1 MISKELYVIR
11 PWLFSIFLSTGSS
24 DHDGFDPAAC
34 QQAYDQY
41 LARWTRADHQGFEGL
56 FFAEH
61 HFTPFSL
68 SPSPNL
74 LVAAVAQRTR
84 RLRLGV
90 MCNVV
95 HLHDPR
101 RLAEECA
108 MLDYLT
114 TGRLDIG
121 VGAGGD
127 PRETIRAGLD
137 PAHTRARYNS
147 GMAVLEAALTQSHMT
162 RHDDYV
168 QLDAVPLRPRPRQQ
182 PRPPIWVTSLSVAS
196 AQRAAKAGHNLALAW
211 LPIDDVRALADAYR
225 AQGGTS
231 DGVALRRRVFVA
243 PTDAEAEELVHAAP
257 DTFIDST
264 VGPGMDDVRS
274 FLSQPDDIII
284 GSPATVTERF
294 VDQARRVGAGNLLL
308 WTDFKAFAAAHLDRS
323 QELLGAHVVPALR
336 HAQVNDSARAA

>member
-1 MISKELYVIR
+1 VISKELIVIR
-11 PWLFSIFLSTGSS
+11 PWLFSIFLSTSGT
-24 DHDGFDPAAC
+24 DPDAFDRAAC
-34 QQAYDQY
+34 QQSYDQY
-41 LARWTRADHQGFEGL
+41 LARWARADEQGFEGL
-56 FFAEH
+56 FFAED

-114 TGRLDIG
+114 NGRLDIG
-121 VGAGGD
+121 LGADGD

-137 PAHTRARYNS
+137 PADIRARYHS
-147 GMAVLEAALTQSHMT
+147 GIAVLEAALTRPYVT

-168 QLDAVPLRPRPRQQ
+168 RLDAVPVRPRPRQQ

-196 AQRAAKAGHNLALAW
+196 AEQAARAGHNLALAW
-211 LPIDDVRALADAYR
+211 LSIDSVRTLTDAYR

-264 VGPGMDDVRS
+264 VAPGMDDVRS
-274 FLSQPDDIII
+274 FLSHPDDILI
-284 GSPATVTERF
+284 GSPATVTERL
-294 VDQARRVGAGNLLL
+294 VDQAGRVGASNLLL
-308 WTDFKAFAAAHLDRS
+308 WADFKAFAAAHLDRS
-323 QELLGAHVVPALR
+323 QELLGAHVVPSLR
-336 HAQVNDSARAA
+336 RAQVNDSARAA